1 MNLTTQTLQIFDPAM
16 CCSTGV
22 CGPEVDTKLVQ
33 FAADLDWHKN
43 EGVIVQ
49 RHNLSQ
55 NPAAFV
61 ENALVNKTLAD
72 KGENALPLL
81 LVNGKVALAGRY
93 PDRKELAALLK
104 VEFSES
110 VASGK
115 SDCCGGGGTC

>member
-1 MNLTTQTLQIFDPAM
+1 MNMTTQTLQIFDPAM

-33 FAADLDWHKN
+33 FAADLDWLKS

-61 ENALVNKTLAD
+61 ENSAVNTALTE
-72 KGENALPLL
+72 KGEAALPVI
-81 LVNGKVALAGRY
+81 LVNGKVATTGRY
-93 PDRKELAALLK
+93 PERGELASLFKLK
-104 VEFSES
+104 PK
-110 VASGK
+110 ATPAPAK
-115 SDCCGGGGTC
+115 SDCCCGGSC